1 MASQDGEPEEM
12 SELRHQEIQ
21 RKETEG
27 AKDMIPT
34 EVVLRIDARGMSLIE
49 VEQICRNDNILEIIR
64 AMPGRVCRIDLA
76 TVEELQA

>member
-1 MASQDGEPEEM
+1 
-12 SELRHQEIQ
+12 
-21 RKETEG
+21 
-27 AKDMIPT
+27 MIPT
-34 EVVLRIDARGMSLIE
+34 EIILRIDARGMSLIE